1 MINSEILLGSTWKV
15 IHDEDV
21 NEFLEDNGI
30 HEEDVINIETI
41 DCGLKIWYR
50 SKDE

>member
-21 NEFLEDNGI
+21 NEFLED
-30 HEEDVINIETI
+30 
-41 DCGLKIWYR
+41 IWY
-50 SKDE
+50 S